1 MDTFGQFKF
10 QKAQHDF
17 CYSES
22 HITCYILLIF
32 QIADGMNPGG
42 GEPRGPRPQGF
53 GGPRFGG
60 PPGGPRGNFIGG
72 GAGGPQQP
80 LLPGQKIWEIQVP
93 RNKCGLVIGRGDI
106 SYSLL

>member
-1 MDTFGQFKF
+1 
-10 QKAQHDF
+10 
-17 CYSES
+17 
-22 HITCYILLIF
+22 
-32 QIADGMNPGG
+32 MNPGG

-106 SYSLL
+106 SYSLP